1 MAGLN
6 LMESE
11 RIRIG
16 LTLVLDDD
24 DDDDDDDNNGCSFL
38 FHTM

>member
-1 MAGLN
+1 
-6 LMESE
+6 MESE